1 MIRHRFSAEDF
12 HRMAEAGI
20 LGEDDR
26 VELIRGEVV
35 ELSPVGKRHMA
46 ALKRLMNALFPLQQ
60 AKKALLQ
67 VQDPLRLFPDTEPQ
81 PDLALLAYRDDFYRE
96 RVPEAKDALL
106 VVEVAETS
114 LDHDLQVKLPLYAQ
128 AGIPEVW
135 VVDLVEGR
143 VHRFLDPSPGGYREH
158 HVLGPGDTLSPRA
171 FPGLSVSVASLL

>member
-114 LDHDLQVKLPLYAQ
+114 LDHDLKVKLPLYAQ
-128 AGIPEVW
+128 AGVPEVW
-135 VVDLVEGR
+135 VVDLEGKR
-143 VHRFLDPSPGGYREH
+143 VLVHRKPEGGGYREAEA
-158 HVLGPGDTLSPRA
+158 LGPGARLSFHGVEIPA
-171 FPGLSVSVASLL
+171 EELL